1 MEITSV
7 SVQKEQKDN
16 SRMIGYAEI
25 VFDNCLK
32 VNGIRI
38 IKGNTRIFAAMPNK
52 KLQDGKYKD
61 YVHPINSELR
71 RKIDDAVEE
80 AYNNAE

>member
-7 SVQKEQKDN
+7 SVQKEEKEN
-16 SRMIGYAEI
+16 SRMKGYAEI

-38 IKGNTRIFAAMPNK
+38 IEGNTRLFAAMPSRK
-52 KLQDGKYKD
+52 ISEGKYKD
-61 YVHPINSELR
+61 YVYPIEKELR
-71 RKIDDAVEE
+71 EKIEKAILDEYNKID
-80 AYNNAE
+80 

>member
-7 SVQKEQKDN
+7 SVKKEEREN
-16 SRMIGYAEI
+16 TRMIGYAEI
-25 VFDNCLK
+25 VFDDCLK

-38 IKGNTRIFAAMPNK
+38 IRGNERIFAAMPNK

-61 YVHPINSELR
+61 YVHPINAELR
-71 RKIDDAVEE
+71 KKIDDAIEE

>member
-1 MEITSV
+1 MEITSI
-7 SVQKEQKDN
+7 SIKKDEKEN

-38 IKGNTRIFAAMPNK
+38 IRGDNKIFAAMPNK
-52 KLQDGKYKD
+52 KMQDGKYRD
-61 YVHPINSELR
+61 YVHPVDAELR
-71 RKIDDAVEE
+71 IKIDEAVAE
-80 AYNNAE
+80 AYNKEN

>member
-1 MEITSV
+1 MEITSIRI
-7 SVQKEQKDN
+7 QKSERDN

-38 IKGNTRIFAAMPNK
+38 IRGDEKIFAAMPNK
-52 KLQDGKYKD
+52 KMQDGKYKD
-61 YVHPINSELR
+61 YVHPINEELR
-71 RKIDDAVEE
+71 NKIDKAIEE
-80 AYNNAE
+80 AYNKEA

>member
-7 SVQKEQKDN
+7 FIQKENKDN

-25 VFDNCLK
+25 IFDNCLK

-38 IKGNTRIFAAMPNK
+38 IKGNDRIFAAMPNK
-52 KLQDGKYKD
+52 KMQDGKYRD
-61 YVHPINSELR
+61 YVHPINAELR
-71 RKIDDAVEE
+71 KKIDDAIEE
-80 AYNNAE
+80 AYNKAD

>member
-1 MEITSV
+1 MQITSV
-7 SVQKEQKDN
+7 SIQKEEKEN

-38 IKGNTRIFAAMPNK
+38 VKIVLK
-52 KLQDGKYKD
+52 KHKLGKSIY
-61 YVHPINSELR
+61 PISR
-71 RKIDDAVEE
+71 FII
-80 AYNNAE
+80 

>member
-7 SVQKEQKDN
+7 SVKKEEREN
-16 SRMIGYAEI
+16 TRMIGYAEI
-25 VFDNCLK
+25 VFDDCLK

-38 IKGNTRIFAAMPNK
+38 IKGNERIFAAMPNK

-61 YVHPINSELR
+61 YVHPINAELR
-71 RKIDDAVEE
+71 KKIDDAIEE

>member
-7 SVQKEQKDN
+7 SIQKEEKEN

-38 IKGNTRIFAAMPNK
+38 IRGNEKIFAAMPNK
-52 KLQDGKYKD
+52 KMADGKYKD
-61 YVHPINSELR
+61 YVHPINGELR
-71 RKIDDAVEE
+71 KKIDDAICE
-80 AYNNAE
+80 AYNKEN

>member
-1 MEITSV
+1 MEITSIRI
-7 SVQKEQKDN
+7 QKIERDN

-38 IKGNTRIFAAMPNK
+38 IRGDEKIFAAMPNK
-52 KLQDGKYKD
+52 KMQDGKYKD
-61 YVHPINSELR
+61 YVHPINEELR
-71 RKIDDAVEE
+71 NKIDKAIEE
-80 AYNNAE
+80 AYNKEA

>member
-7 SVQKEQKDN
+7 SIQKEEKEN
-16 SRMIGYAEI
+16 SRMLGYAEI
-25 VFDNCLK
+25 VFDDCLK

-38 IKGNTRIFAAMPNK
+38 IQGNTKIFAAMPNK

-61 YVHPINSELR
+61 YVHPINAELR
-71 RKIDDAVEE
+71 KQIDDAIQE
-80 AYNNAE
+80 AYKKES

>member
-7 SVQKEQKDN
+7 SVQKETKDN

-32 VNGIRI
+32 INGIRI

-52 KLQDGKYKD
+52 KMQDGKYKD
-61 YVHPINSELR
+61 YVHPINAELIK
-71 RKIDDAVEE
+71 KIDDAIEE
-80 AYNNAE
+80 AYNKAD

>member
-1 MEITSV
+1 MEITSIRI
-7 SVQKEQKDN
+7 QKSERDN

-38 IKGNTRIFAAMPNK
+38 IRGDEKIFAAMPNK
-52 KLQDGKYKD
+52 KMQDGKYKD
-61 YVHPINSELR
+61 YVHPINEELR
-71 RKIDDAVEE
+71 NKIDKAIEE
-80 AYNNAE
+80 DYNKEA

>member
-1 MEITSV
+1 MEITSIKI
-7 SVQKEQKDN
+7 QKSERDN

-38 IKGNTRIFAAMPNK
+38 IRGDEKIFAAMPNK
-52 KLQDGKYKD
+52 KMQDGKYKD
-61 YVHPINSELR
+61 YVHPINEELR
-71 RKIDDAVEE
+71 NKIDKALED
-80 AYNNAE
+80 AYNKEA

>member
-7 SVQKEQKDN
+7 SVQKETKEN

-25 VFDNCLK
+25 VFDDCLK

-38 IKGNTRIFAAMPNK
+38 IRGNSKIFAAMPNK

-61 YVHPINSELR
+61 YVHPINAELR
-71 RKIDDAVEE
+71 KKIDDAIEE
-80 AYNNAE
+80 AYNKAE

>member
-1 MEITSV
+1 MEVTSV
-7 SVQKEQKDN
+7 TILKEEREN

-25 VFDNCLK
+25 ILDNCLK

-52 KLQDGKYKD
+52 KLLDGKYKD

-71 RKIDDAVEE
+71 KKIDDAIED
-80 AYNNAE
+80 AYNKQ

>member
-7 SVQKEQKDN
+7 SIQKEEKEN

-38 IKGNTRIFAAMPNK
+38 IKGNARIFAAMPNK
-52 KLQDGKYKD
+52 KMQDGKYKD
-61 YVHPINSELR
+61 YVHPINAELR
-71 RKIDDAVEE
+71 KKIDDAIEE
-80 AYNNAE
+80 AYNKEN